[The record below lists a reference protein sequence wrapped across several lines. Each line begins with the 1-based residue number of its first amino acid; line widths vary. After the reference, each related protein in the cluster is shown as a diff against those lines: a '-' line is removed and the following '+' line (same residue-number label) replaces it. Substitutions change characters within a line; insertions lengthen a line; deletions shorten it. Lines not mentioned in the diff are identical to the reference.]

1 MSNTRLQKLL
11 EFIKEEPEDVFLKY
25 ALAMEYLGLK
35 DFENAKNYFEDVI
48 KVDKNHVAAYYQL
61 GKIFESLNDETSAI
75 SIYEKGME
83 AAKLKNDT
91 RSIREIRTA
100 LDIIG
105 SNIRNIQKGD
115 HDKHQNSQYY
125 FGQRISYNKLA
136 PVFRRIIRISF
147 FDKFEHIIFVNY
159 KFYYLYLFPKLI

>member
-1 MSNTRLQKLL
+1 MSNTRLQNLL

-100 LDIIG
+100 LDELM
-105 SNIRNIQKGD
+105 
-115 HDKHQNSQYY
+115 
-125 FGQRISYNKLA
+125 F
-136 PVFRRIIRISF
+136 
-147 FDKFEHIIFVNY
+147 
-159 KFYYLYLFPKLI
+159 